1 MCGVNLEAKQKTL
14 LSKLVGLD
22 LRANHSQLRRGTGQT
37 GYVYKRLVMFT
48 NDWYESRRFR
58 GCVRDPIVQNHFMF
72 LRKSQTFSVLQ
83 GTQSCKV

>member
-37 GYVYKRLVMFT
+37 GYVY

-58 GCVRDPIVQNHFMF
+58 GCVRDLIVQNHFMF
-72 LRKSQTFSVLQ
+72 LR
-83 GTQSCKV
+83 